1 MKKAILI
8 LAAVLVVILI
18 IGGVAFY
25 WLYSNLDR
33 LVKEA
38 IEDQGSRLT
47 GTQVT
52 LESVALELQQ
62 GRGTLT
68 GLRVA
73 NPRGFTPG
81 DAISVGRIVL
91 ALDLAS
97 VQSDPLVLREIELQD
112 VSVLYERNQAG
123 SGNLEIIRDN
133 LTATT
138 AQAEPGAPEATGERR
153 LRIMRLTWN
162 EGLLTARLPGQE
174 DPLQLELPALEMS
187 DVGGPQGA
195 LPKEI
200 GRQVLDRFLQNVIDT
215 AVQRGLQRLIEEKV
229 PEGTQER
236 IRQLE
241 EKVPEGTRERARK
254 LLESAPRR

>member
-8 LAAVLVVILI
+8 LVGVLVVILI

-33 LVKEA
+33 LVQQA
-38 IEDQGSRLT
+38 IEEQGTRLT

-52 LESVALELQQ
+52 LESVTLELRE

-68 GLRVA
+68 GLRIA
-73 NPRGFTPG
+73 NPKGFTPG
-81 DAISVGRIVL
+81 DAIKAGRIVL

-97 VQSDPLVLREIELQD
+97 LQSDPLVLREIELQD
-112 VSVLYERNQAG
+112 VGVLYERNRAG
-123 SGNLEIIRDN
+123 SGNLETIRDN
-133 LTATT
+133 LTAATG
-138 AQAEPGAPEATGERR
+138 QAEPKAPESTEERR
-153 LRIMRLTWN
+153 LRIMRLAWN
-162 EGLLTARLPGQE
+162 EGLLTARLPGRE

-195 LPKEI
+195 PPEEI

-215 AVQRGLQRLIEEKV
+215 AVQRGLQRFIEEKV

-241 EKVPEGTRERARK
+241 EKVPEGTRDRARK
-254 LLESAPRR
+254 LLESVPRR